1 MAEQIKLLAFSGS
14 LRADSLNKKLVKV
27 AAAGAEAAGAEVT
40 VLNLKDYPMPQYDH
54 DWFAENG
61 FPESVLTLK
70 ALCKSSHG
78 FLIASPEYNG
88 SVTGALKNLI
98 DWLSRSEPGEAP
110 LALACFKG
118 KTAGI
123 MATSPGG
130 LGGLRGLRHLREI
143 LEGIGVLVIP
153 DQKAVPNAYQM
164 FDDAGQLTDADQ
176 RASIEAIGARVAT
189 VASKL
194 N

>member
-27 AAAGAEAAGAEVT
+27 AATGAEEAGAEVT
-40 VLNLKDYPMPQYDH
+40 VLDIKDYPMPQYDD
-54 DWFAENG
+54 DWFTENG

-70 ALCKSSHG
+70 AMCKASHG

-98 DWLSRSEPGEAP
+98 DWLSRPEPDEAP
-110 LALACFKG
+110 LACFKG

-153 DQKAVPNAYQM
+153 NQKAVPNAYQM
-164 FDDAGQLTDADQ
+164 FDDADQMTDADQ

-189 VASKL
+189 VAAKL